1 MVDPRVLGRTTYK
14 MEHII
19 YITIAAVIA
28 GAQSWNDISE
38 FGKEKFDFFKERLD
52 DLKSIPS
59 HDTFNRFFSIFHA
72 NSFEEIFRNWVK
84 EIIGELKGVVAID
97 GKLMRGPSKCDA
109 DNPIGKD
116 DFRLWVV
123 SAWSSE
129 NSISLGQEKVSAKS
143 NEITIVPKLLSAI
156 DLSKTIVTIDA
167 MGCQTAITEKIIEGK
182 GDYIIA
188 LKANQ
193 KHSLNLAKNMISG
206 FANRERRNIVSRCST
221 TNEGHGR
228 HEQRDCIVVSYGN
241 IMQNMFKDKFIGI
254 KSIVGITSKR
264 TIIATGETTEEV
276 RYYITSLSNKDPEK
290 IADAIRQHWSI
301 ENNLHWQLD
310 FTFREDDSR
319 KVRNA
324 ARNFSTITKMAL
336 SILKNDKTTKGSLN
350 LKRLKAGWS
359 EDYLDRLLTGSSI

>member
-52 DLKSIPS
+52 GLKSIPS
-59 HDTFNRFFSIFHA
+59 HDTFNRFFSIFPA

-182 GDYIIA
+182 
-188 LKANQ
+188 
-193 KHSLNLAKNMISG
+193 
-206 FANRERRNIVSRCST
+206 V
-221 TNEGHGR
+221 
-228 HEQRDCIVVSYGN
+228 
-241 IMQNMFKDKFIGI
+241 
-254 KSIVGITSKR
+254 IT
-264 TIIATGETTEEV
+264 
-276 RYYITSLSNKDPEK
+276 
-290 IADAIRQHWSI
+290 
-301 ENNLHWQLD
+301 
-310 FTFREDDSR
+310 
-319 KVRNA
+319 
-324 ARNFSTITKMAL
+324 
-336 SILKNDKTTKGSLN
+336 
-350 LKRLKAGWS
+350 
-359 EDYLDRLLTGSSI
+359 LLP